1 LTLPVIVLGSLNMDV
16 VVHVQAL
23 PLPGE
28 TVAAEGPDYYPG
40 GKGANQA
47 VAAARMGA
55 AVAMLGAVGDDAFGA
70 QLLDV
75 LDTEGIDRAAVMRLE
90 GRPTGTAYI
99 AIDAAGENQI
109 LVAGGANRVVYAG
122 IEELAP
128 AGPAVRLA
136 QLETPLAALDAFF
149 AGGDAGTMRILNAA
163 PHVADARRLFRRCDI
178 VIVNETELA
187 AYTGSPVD
195 PDSAEA
201 IIAAA
206 RALLEA
212 DAQWIVVT
220 RGKRGALAIS
230 RTQVIEVPAR
240 SARVVD
246 TTGAG
251 DCFCGVLAAAL
262 GAGRAM
268 AEALGEASVAAAL
281 SVEQAG
287 AIPSMPRRGDL
298 ARCY

>member
-1 LTLPVIVLGSLNMDV
+1 LSLPVIVLGSLNMDV
-16 VVHVQAL
+16 VVHVEAL

-55 AVAMLGAVGDDAFGA
+55 VVAMLGAVGDDAFGA

-75 LDTEGIDRAAVMRLE
+75 LDGEEIDRTGVLQLA
-90 GRPTGTAYI
+90 GKPSGTAYI

-109 LVAGGANRVVYAG
+109 LVAGGANRAVDAAIAAAAVS
-122 IEELAP
+122 
-128 AGPAVRLA
+128 GPAIRLA

-149 AGGDAGTMRILNAA
+149 AGGAAGTLRILNAA
-163 PHVADARRLFRRCDI
+163 PHVAEARRLFGRCDI

-187 AYTGSPVD
+187 AYAGAPVD
-195 PDSAEA
+195 PDSGEA
-201 IIAAA
+201 ITAAA

-212 DAQWIVVT
+212 EAQWIVVT

-230 RTQVIEVPAR
+230 QGQVIDVPAR
-240 SARVVD
+240 AAKVVD

-262 GAGRAM
+262 GAGREM

-281 SVEQAG
+281 AVERAG

-298 ARCY
+298 VGA